1 MIYDATFGD
10 DFRDASATAFRED
23 GRGGA
28 GERGGRGGVVPGR
41 PPLTRGRCGRLV
53 LIAARIGHT
62 GRALVI
68 PARLVITCH
77 GQTRP
82 RRNRISCQPDRGN
95 RVATVDFCR
104 DRPLPCAYWRLVC
117 AYLCRAARTPRRT
130 EFTPRPYASLRRLR
144 SAARMRSFL
153 LVSLFGVPRSSLLS
167 SLDKRRY
174 APGAAGRATHSPWT
188 CPAPEPGRA
197 FLGRSA
203 GDRSALAAR
212 TGQTW
217 CE

>member
-10 DFRDASATAFRED
+10 DFRDVSATGFRED
-23 GRGGA
+23 GRG
-28 GERGGRGGVVPGR
+28 GGRGGVVPGR

-104 DRPLPCAYWRLVC
+104 DRPLLCAYRRLLCAHWR
-117 AYLCRAARTPRRT
+117 RAVRTPWRT

-144 SAARMRSFL
+144 SAARIRSLL
-153 LVSLFGVPRSSLLS
+153 LVSLFGAPRSSLLS

-197 FLGRSA
+197 FPAARPEI
-203 GDRSALAAR
+203 DRRWAAR
-212 TGQTW
+212 TGQSW